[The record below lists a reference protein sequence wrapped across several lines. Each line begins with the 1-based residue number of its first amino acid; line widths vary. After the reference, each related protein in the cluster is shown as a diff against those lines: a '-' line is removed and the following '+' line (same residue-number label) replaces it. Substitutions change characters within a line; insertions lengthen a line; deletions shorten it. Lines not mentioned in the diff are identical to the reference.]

1 MFHELTVSAVRPEGT
16 EAVAISFDVPEA
28 LRGNF
33 AFKPGQYLTLRA
45 PGMGQDLRRSYSIAS
60 LPGEP
65 LTVGVKRVPD
75 GVFSGYAQTLTPGAV
90 LEVMPPEGRFV
101 DPGCEKLVLVA
112 AGSGITP
119 MVALAGAALA
129 RGAEVQLIYGN
140 RRSDTI
146 MFHDRLEALK
156 DRYLGRFSVIH
167 VLSREAQDVPLL
179 NGRVDGEKVA
189 RLARAGA
196 LDVPGADGVFLCGP
210 GGMIDDVS
218 ATLRGI
224 GVAPERIHQERFFVD
239 DGGLRLPRSAAAETA
254 ACSGVSVTAVLD
266 GVSRAFD
273 MGAGDGSVLE
283 AAARQGIDLPYSCK
297 GGMCCTC
304 RCRVTEGA
312 VEMAVNYSLEPWEV
326 EAGFVLACQARPVT
340 ERVALDFD
348 AA

>member
-1 MFHELTVSAVRPEGT
+1 M
-16 EAVAISFDVPEA
+16 AISFDVPAA
-28 LRGNF
+28 LRDRF
-33 AFKPGQYLTLRA
+33 AFRPGQYLTLRA
-45 PGMGQDLRRSYSIAS
+45 PGLGDDLRRSYSIAS

-65 LTVGVKRVPD
+65 LTVGIKRVPD
-75 GVFSGYAQTLTPGAV
+75 GVFSSFAQNLTPGAV
-90 LEVMPPEGRFV
+90 LEAMPPEGRFV
-101 DPGCEKLVLVA
+101 DAGCEKLVLVA

-129 RGAEVQLIYGN
+129 RGAEVQLIFGN

-146 MFHDRLEALK
+146 MFHDRLEMLK
-156 DRYLGRFSVIH
+156 DRYMGRFSVIH

-189 RLARAGA
+189 RLAQAGA
-196 LDVPGADGVFLCGP
+196 LDVLGADGVFLCGP
-210 GGMIDDVS
+210 GEMIDDVS
-218 ATLRGI
+218 ATLRDM
-224 GVAPERIHQERFFVD
+224 GVAPERIHHERFFAG
-239 DGGLRLPRSAAAETA
+239 DGGLRLPRSVAAEEVA
-254 ACSGVSVTAVLD
+254 ASGVAVTAVLD
-266 GVSRAFD
+266 GVSRGFD
-273 MGAGDGSVLE
+273 MSDGDASVLD
-283 AAARQGIDLPYSCK
+283 AAARQGIELPYSCK

-304 RCRVTEGA
+304 RCRVTEGS